1 MTKSKV
7 IMTVPPKV
15 HLLDLNGPA
24 HIFYEAC
31 EYGAEIDL
39 HYVSVLDTPNT
50 RSAAGL
56 SFTDLTFFRDFKLTA
71 RDLVFVPGI
80 YFPLLSDS
88 KFLMECNPFFQWL
101 RDQYKAGT
109 SICSICTGSF
119 LLAEAGILNGK
130 SCTTHWKRF
139 SSFTTRYPHLVL
151 KRNRLF
157 VVDSNIYTSAGISSG
172 IDLALF
178 LLEERFGKKL
188 AADVAKEA
196 VVYFRRS
203 PEDPQLSVFLS
214 HRDHLEDRIHR
225 AQEYILKHISIP
237 FIIPDIADE
246 VNMSERNL
254 TRLFK
259 KTTGITIR
267 NYVEKLR
274 AERARQLLNQHHKM
288 EYVAAACGL
297 KTTAR
302 LRALL
307 HRNQ

>member
-1 MTKSKV
+1 MA
-7 IMTVPPKV
+7 VPPKV

-24 HIFYEAC
+24 QIFYEAC

-56 SFTDLTFFRDFKLTA
+56 SFTDLTSFRDVKLTA
-71 RDLVFVPGI
+71 KDLVFVPGI
-80 YFPLLSDS
+80 YFPLLSDPG
-88 KFLMECNPFFQWL
+88 FLIKCSPFFQWL
-101 RDQYKAGT
+101 RDQYRSGAG
-109 SICSICTGSF
+109 ICSVCTGSF

-130 SCTTHWKRF
+130 SATTHWKRF
-139 SSFTTRYPHLVL
+139 SSFTTRYPHIVL
-151 KRNRLF
+151 KKNRLF

-196 VVYFRRS
+196 VIYFRRS
-203 PEDPQLSVFLS
+203 PGDPQLSVFLS
-214 HRDHLEDRIHR
+214 HRDHLEDRVHR
-225 AQEYILKHISIP
+225 AQEYILKHISVP

-267 NYVEKLR
+267 SYVEKLR
-274 AERARQLLNQHHKM
+274 AERALQLLNQHHKM

-297 KTTAR
+297 KNPAR

-307 HRNQ
+307 HRNQENKA